1 MALPHPAESMERH
14 DYLGLDPEVWERL
27 LAASA
32 AAPDRL
38 LKPVRAAAASRRS
51 LNRGRRIPVRTF
63 ADWDRPPPGF
73 LETGLAATASASVG
87 PRPRR
92 CWPESSPWR
101 WRDWKPAGQLP
112 FPVLGIGSDND
123 AVFIND
129 TLTECCAQRGN
140 QFTRSRA
147 CRKND
152 QARIEL
158 KNGAV
163 VRRFLG
169 RERYS
174 GQAAGQP

>member
-1 MALPHPAESMERH
+1 MGTTPGRQ
-14 DYLGLDPEVWERL
+14 
-27 LAASA
+27 
-32 AAPDRL
+32 
-38 LKPVRAAAASRRS
+38 RR

-73 LETGLAATASASVG
+73 LETGLAATGVCAGWAEAAPLLAREQSLAVAG
-87 PRPRR
+87 P
-92 CWPESSPWR
+92 EAI
-101 WRDWKPAGQLP
+101 AGQLP

-123 AVFIND
+123 TVFIND

-174 GQAAGQP
+174 GQAAGHP